1 MSSADP
7 VWPLLH
13 QISGSSDAVPT
24 QTRLGEVQASRSRW
38 RHRRS
43 SGSSDLV
50 PTQTRLGGFDR
61 PDLSDTVSGVP
72 VTGAH
77 RPVLSDAVGE
87 VPVIETNLPCR
98 RRASVGTTDGPIPN
112 FFLGKWLILLVGAI
126 YLSFTQPSDTDFCAK
141 LSPPY
146 YATDTTPA
154 VLTTLPLLQC
164 LLNMRPQLGGWSRL
178 GLFPLYKLPLG
189 YTIVSSPLVFNS
201 ISKSSMM
208 QNTKKFPSYTNFK
221 QKKMQGRGFM
231 KLLSMLLSPAM
242 TSGRRAFLFLKRG

>member
-50 PTQTRLGGFDR
+50 PTQTRLGGADR
-61 PDLSDTVSGVP
+61 PD
-72 VTGAH
+72 
-77 RPVLSDAVGE
+77 LSDAVGE

-112 FFLGKWLILLVGAI
+112 FFWGEWLIPLVGAI

-154 VLTTLPLLQC
+154 VLTTLPFLQC
-164 LLNMRPQLGGWSRL
+164 LLNTRPQLGGWSRL
-178 GLFPLYKLPLG
+178 GIFPLYKLPLG

-201 ISKSSMM
+201 SISRSSMM
-208 QNTKKFPSYTNFK
+208 QNIKKFPSYKNFK
-221 QKKMQGRGFM
+221 QKKMQGRVFM
-231 KLLSMLLSPAM
+231 RLLSMPLSPAM
-242 TSGRRAFLFLKRG
+242 NSRRRAFLFLKRG